1 MRISLDRDDPGFQ
14 GGDLLR
20 ARIFLDG
27 IEQRHVVT
35 ADEEQ
40 GIIVRFYLGIH
51 CGPMRQPATGE
62 LMLET
67 VKGVVRI
74 EWPSTYPS

>member
-1 MRISLDRDDPGFQ
+1 MLPSAVKPTLRISLDRDDPGFQ
-14 GGDLLR
+14 GDDLLG

-40 GIIVRFYLGIH
+40 GIIVRLYVGIAAARSDSQQRANS
-51 CGPMRQPATGE
+51 CLR
-62 LMLET
+62 
-67 VKGVVRI
+67 
-74 EWPSTYPS
+74 W